1 MSKPITNLYGFPD
14 IIHKAV
20 QVHEYSKDGADFS
33 ATELQKPPLLRAL
46 QIEYADELQ
55 EDVVDRIWSLV
66 GDGVHIAISR
76 GATYELAE
84 SRWHATIEVDGVEYD
99 ISGQSDSL
107 DLKGRELDDWKTA
120 KTYVVKD
127 GLKPDWIAQT
137 NVYHWLLAMNGIVV
151 ETLKI
156 GCLFKN
162 WSLYEQRNNAS
173 WYPKNEVEMYDVP
186 MWTLTDTEEYIRAKI
201 HDLVAEVP
209 RNCTNEERWQKV
221 TKYACMKGKNKRALK
236 VEENLEDLE
245 AWMDGRDFS
254 FDATY
259 RLEVRPG
266 AYIRC
271 TQGPREGRTW
281 CPVAAFC
288 PIMNQD
294 RPKSCPECA
303 TLIEQDQDN
312 CGEHEGVEI

>member
-1 MSKPITNLYGFPD
+1 MMKMSKRPITNLYGFPD

-33 ATELQKPPLLRAL
+33 ATELQTPPLIRRLKSRYEDD
-46 QIEYADELQ
+46 IV

-84 SRWHATIEVDGVEYD
+84 SRWHATIKVDGINYD

-137 NVYHWLLAMNGIVV
+137 NVYYWLLAMNGIVV

-156 GCLFKN
+156 GVLFKD
-162 WSLYEQRNNAS
+162 WKLYELLKNRS
-173 WYPKNEVEMYDVP
+173 WYPPNEVTMYDVP
-186 MWTLTDTEEYIRAKI
+186 VWTLSDTEEYIRAKI
-201 HDLVAEVP
+201 RDHVAGVP
-209 RNCTNEERWQKV
+209 RDCTDEERWQQV
-221 TKYACMKGKNKRALK
+221 TKYACMKKGNKRAAK
-236 VEENLEDLE
+236 VEENMKDLE
-245 AWMDGRDFS
+245 AWMDSRDFS

-266 AYIRC
+266 AYVRC
-271 TQGPREGRTW
+271 TKGPREDRIW
-281 CPVAAFC
+281 CPVAQWC
-288 PIMNQD
+288 PIMNPD
-294 RPKSCPECA
+294 MRRP
-303 TLIEQDQDN
+303 
-312 CGEHEGVEI
+312 GEELDLGVEI